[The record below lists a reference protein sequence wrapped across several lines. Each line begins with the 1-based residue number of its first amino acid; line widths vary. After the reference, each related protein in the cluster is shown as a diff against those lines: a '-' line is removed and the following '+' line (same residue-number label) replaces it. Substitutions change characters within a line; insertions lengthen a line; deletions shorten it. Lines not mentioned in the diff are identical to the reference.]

1 MTLRGWKGPT
11 VRALPSVKYEA
22 PKKNACPLRAGDSA
36 GATST
41 CGKTLYEGDEER
53 KETQAKESKVIS
65 FRLLWAYFL

>member
-1 MTLRGWKGPT
+1 MRLQK
-11 VRALPSVKYEA
+11 KY
-22 PKKNACPLRAGDSA
+22 ACPLRAGDSA

-41 CGKTLYEGDEER
+41 CGETLYEGDEER